1 LSTKTAF
8 KGVEYLHCSAFGSYY
23 IECNVC
29 DKREN
34 FQPPLDTMQESAEIV
49 KKYLAEKANRP
60 YVKVNTNAVGTW
72 YLISYNDPYI
82 EEDVSRWVTPESL
95 QFPSFSEY
103 AL

>member
-1 LSTKTAF
+1 MSTAKAF
-8 KGVEYLHCSAFGSYY
+8 GCVEYLHCSAFGSYY
-23 IECNVC
+23 IKCVVLGKKEG
-29 DKREN
+29 
-34 FQPPLDTMQESAEIV
+34 FQPPLDTVKESTEIV

-82 EEDVSRWVTPESL
+82 EEEVSRWVTPESL